1 MTYPIA
7 AAHGD
12 EEAAGASYAGL
23 FVRAELDSV
32 LDQLVGR
39 RFSGW
44 VGPQQE
50 AWVLAVART
59 STGPV
64 AGEGRPVE
72 VLTAEV
78 AEALATVAFAVR
90 VLRDEVLYLS
100 GWHATEHLGDYVS
113 DPSIESKASTQ
124 DDDVAGLEGHGGLE
138 GFGRLDAFPEPQGAW
153 YAPAFATA
161 CGRPDGA
168 EELGELLGETLD
180 HDSVFESE
188 RLAQALRLL
197 GLPGWLVSAPSLPGD
212 VPGGPNRTE
221 LVQLGAGHGGLGGR
235 IGGLVT
241 GIVRRR
247 RTGPR
252 R

>member
-1 MTYPIA
+1 
-7 AAHGD
+7 
-12 EEAAGASYAGL
+12 
-23 FVRAELDSV
+23 V

-44 VGPQQE
+44 VGPQQQS
-50 AWVLAVART
+50 WVLAVARS

-90 VLRDEVLYLS
+90 VLRDEVLHLS

-113 DPSIESKASTQ
+113 DPSIESPAGTQ
-124 DDDVAGLEGHGGLE
+124 DDDVAGLAGQGDLEGYGKLEGYGGLE
-138 GFGRLDAFPEPQGAW
+138 GFSMLDAFPEPQGAW
-153 YAPAFATA
+153 HAPAFATA
-161 CGRPDGA
+161 CGRPDAA

-188 RLAQALRLL
+188 RLGQALRLL
-197 GLPGWLVSAPSLPGD
+197 GLPDWLVSAPSLPGD
-212 VPGGPNRTE
+212 VPGGPARTE
-221 LVQLGAGHGGLGGR
+221 LVQLGAGR
-235 IGGLVT
+235 IGLAGLLSGLFT
-241 GIVRRR
+241 GVARRR
-247 RTGPR
+247 RPR
-252 R
+252 AGRVSVDPSG

>member
-23 FVRAELDSV
+23 FVRAERDSV

-44 VGPQQE
+44 VGPQQD
-50 AWVLAVART
+50 AWVLAVA
-59 STGPV
+59 SSAAGPV

-78 AEALATVAFAVR
+78 AGALATVAIAVR
-90 VLRDEVLYLS
+90 VHRDQVLYLA
-100 GWHATEHLGDYVS
+100 GWHAGEHLGDYVS
-113 DPSIESKASTQ
+113 DPSVEAPDQPTEEVDPYGGRESYGM
-124 DDDVAGLEGHGGLE
+124 VE
-138 GFGRLDAFPEPQGAW
+138 AFPEPQGAW
-153 YAPAFATA
+153 HAPAFATA
-161 CGRPDGA
+161 CGHPDAA
-168 EELGELLGETLD
+168 EELGELLGQTLD

-197 GLPGWLVSAPSLPGD
+197 GLPAWLVSAPSLPGD
-212 VPGGPNRTE
+212 VPGGPARAD
-221 LVQLGAGHGGLGGR
+221 LVQLGAGRSGLGGR
-235 IGGLVT
+235 ITGLVT
-241 GIVRRR
+241 GMVRRR
-247 RTGPR
+247 RRPAIGRPPD
-252 R
+252 